1 MTVKQSYN
9 IGDTVWIYGVGSN
22 TRPTKGT
29 VVKSFTID
37 YEGFN
42 KEPHYVIAIPTH
54 IEYLMEVRTWHTM
67 SQDENGPV
75 GSLREIGSLSATNK
89 LAART
94 GYIYDPNS
102 HYVDDS
108 PSTDEINAALAKS
121 IDSHS
126 HQPLIIKEP
135 KAVPRRKFARKK
147 SKE

>member
-1 MTVKQSYN
+1 MTVKKEYN
-9 IGDTVWIYGVGSN
+9 IGDTVWIYGVGNN

-29 VVKSFTID
+29 VVKSLTID
-37 YEGFN
+37 YEGFDQ
-42 KEPHYVIAIPTH
+42 EPHYIIAVPTH
-54 IEYLMEVRTWHTM
+54 IEYLMEVRTWHTI

-75 GSLREIGSLSATNK
+75 GSLRSIGSLSSTNK

-94 GYIYDPNS
+94 GYIYDPDS

-108 PSTDEINAALAKS
+108 PSTEEINAALAKS

-126 HQPLIIKEP
+126 HQPLILKEA
-135 KAVPRRKFARKK
+135 KTAPRRKFSRKK

>member
-1 MTVKQSYN
+1 MTVKHSYN
-9 IGDTVWIYGVGSN
+9 VGDTVWIYGVGNN

-42 KEPHYVIAIPTH
+42 QEPHYVIAIPTH

-67 SQDENGPV
+67 SQDEKGPV
-75 GSLREIGSLSATNK
+75 GSLREIGLLSVTNK
-89 LAART
+89 VAART
-94 GYIYDPNS
+94 GYIYDPDS

-108 PSTDEINAALAKS
+108 PSADEINAALAKS

-135 KAVPRRKFARKK
+135 KANPRRKFARKK

>member
-1 MTVKQSYN
+1 MKVKTEYSV
-9 IGDTVWIYGVGSN
+9 GDTVWIYGVGDN
-22 TRPTKGT
+22 TKPTKGT

-42 KEPHYVIAIPTH
+42 QEPHYVIAVPTH
-54 IEYLMEVRTWHTM
+54 IEYLIEVRTWHTI

-75 GSLREIGSLSATNK
+75 GSLRSIGSLEATNK

-94 GYIYDPNS
+94 GYIYDPDS

-121 IDSHS
+121 IDSHN
-126 HQPLIIKEP
+126 HQPLVIKEA
-135 KAVPRRKFARKK
+135 KANPRRKFARKK